1 MPATRLHETIKQLI
15 DSTPGLTQRGLAE
28 RLGLNPAAV
37 HRMLYGQRSIKADEI
52 PVIEAYVGAKL
63 DLQAARA
70 KTAQRGFSEGPVP
83 DAFTQ
88 VPVYGYAA
96 GSEDIGKKDGGLNL
110 ANGEVIDY
118 VSPPPGASANGIFG
132 LYVFS
137 DSMEPRYYRGELIYV
152 HRSRPVRANRDCVIR
167 MKNGDAH
174 IKQLVR
180 MGEDKIRVRQL
191 NPPLEKDIPLADVE
205 AVYPVIFRG

>member
-1 MPATRLHETIKQLI
+1 MPQTRLYEVIKQLI
-15 DSTPGLTQRGLAE
+15 DSTPGLTQRGLAA
-28 RLGLNPAAV
+28 RLGLDAAAV

-52 PVIEAYVGAKL
+52 PVIEAYLGTKL
-63 DLQAARA
+63 DLQGARGKNA
-70 KTAQRGFSEGPVP
+70 VRGFSEPAAE
-83 DAFTQ
+83 AFPQ

-96 GSEDIGKKDGGLNL
+96 GSDDLGRKDGELNL

-118 VSPPPGASANGIFG
+118 APPPPGKSPGGIFA

-152 HRSRPVRANRDCVIR
+152 HRNRPVHNNRDCVIR

-180 MGEDKIRVRQL
+180 MTEDKIRVRQF
-191 NPPLEKDIPLADVE
+191 NPPAEKDIPLGDVE